1 MRILFILI
9 LTMATQHNAQQQS
22 AQGQQ
27 APFALPAQ
35 LPFGPDIIDRDIFE
49 LIGLRDIADKDRAE
63 MMTVIMDTIYNR
75 VIARIL
81 DNFNT
86 EEQKELEKA
95 LEKKDLKKVNE
106 MLATKELPDYMT
118 LLAEETVL
126 YKVQL
131 ATMFA
136 PKAA

>member
-1 MRILFILI
+1 
-9 LTMATQHNAQQQS
+9 MATQQNAQQQS
-22 AQGQQ
+22 TQGQQ
-27 APFALPAQ
+27 TTFQLPAQ
-35 LPFGPDIIDRDIFE
+35 LPFGPEIIDRDIFE
-49 LIGLRDIADKDRAE
+49 LIGLKDIADKDRAE

-81 DNFNT
+81 DNFNPQ
-86 EEQKELEKA
+86 EQKELEKG

-106 MLATKELPDYMT
+106 MLAGKELPDYMT

>member
-1 MRILFILI
+1 
-9 LTMATQHNAQQQS
+9 MALQQNAQQQS

-27 APFALPAQ
+27 VPFSLPTQ

-49 LIGLRDIADKDRAE
+49 LIGLNGIADKDRAE

-81 DNFNT
+81 DNFNV

-106 MLATKELPDYMT
+106 MLASKELPDYMT

>member
-1 MRILFILI
+1 
-9 LTMATQHNAQQQS
+9 MAQQNAQQQTGGTQS
-22 AQGQQ
+22 V
-27 APFALPAQ
+27 PFALPAK
-35 LPFGPDIIDRDIFE
+35 LPFGPDIVDRDIFE
-49 LIGLRDIADKDRAE
+49 LLGLKDIGDKDRAE
-63 MMTVIMDTIYNR
+63 MLTVIMDTIYNR

-81 DNFNT
+81 DNFNV

-95 LEKKDLKKVNE
+95 LEKKDLKKVND
-106 MLATKELPDYMT
+106 MLAGKELPDYMT

-131 ATMFA
+131 AAMFA

>member
-1 MRILFILI
+1 M
-9 LTMATQHNAQQQS
+9 AQQQS
-22 AQGQQ
+22 AQQQ
-27 APFALPAQ
+27 ASDKQNVPFALPAQ
-35 LPFGPDIIDRDIFE
+35 LPFGPDIVDKDIFD
-49 LIGLRDIADKDRAE
+49 LIGLKDIGDKDRAE

-81 DNFNT
+81 DNFNA

-106 MLATKELPDYMT
+106 MLASKELPDYMA

-131 ATMFA
+131 AAMFA
-136 PKAA
+136 QRSA

>member
-1 MRILFILI
+1 M
-9 LTMATQHNAQQQS
+9 TQQQS
-22 AQGQQ
+22 AQQQ
-27 APFALPAQ
+27 TGGKQNVPFALPAK
-35 LPFGPDIIDRDIFE
+35 LPFGPDIVDRDIFE
-49 LIGLRDIADKDRAE
+49 LLGLKDIGDKDRAE
-63 MMTVIMDTIYNR
+63 MLTVIMDTIYNR

-81 DNFNT
+81 DNFNV

-95 LEKKDLKKVNE
+95 LGKKDLKKVNE
-106 MLATKELPDYMT
+106 MLAGKELSDYMT

-131 ATMFA
+131 AAMFA

>member
-1 MRILFILI
+1 
-9 LTMATQHNAQQQS
+9 MAQQSSAQQQTGGKQS
-22 AQGQQ
+22 V
-27 APFALPAQ
+27 PFALPAK
-35 LPFGPDIIDRDIFE
+35 LPFGPDIVDRDIFE
-49 LIGLRDIADKDRAE
+49 LLGLKDIGDKDRAE
-63 MMTVIMDTIYNR
+63 MLTVIMDTIYNR

-81 DNFNT
+81 DNFNV

-95 LEKKDLKKVNE
+95 LGKKDLKKVND
-106 MLATKELPDYMT
+106 MLAGKELPDYMS

-131 ATMFA
+131 AAMFA

>member
-1 MRILFILI
+1 M
-9 LTMATQHNAQQQS
+9 AQQQS
-22 AQGQQ
+22 AHQQ
-27 APFALPAQ
+27 ASGNQSVPFQLPAQ
-35 LPFGPDIIDRDIFE
+35 LPFGPEIIDQDIFE
-49 LIGLRDIADKDRAE
+49 LIGLKDIGDKDRSE
-63 MMTVIMDTIYNR
+63 MMIVIMDTIYNR

-81 DNFNT
+81 DNFNA

-106 MLATKELPDYMT
+106 MLAGKELPDYMA